1 MKTIITTDRKCK
13 PESIQLAKSVSVR
26 LGISLVE
33 REKLSIDE
41 LRERYE
47 AQAVL
52 VVKQGELHL
61 YTDEGELFFHP
72 NMSHL
77 RVKNLRLG
85 QQDHMTEAMQ
95 LQPGMSVLDCTLGFG
110 TDAIVASYGVGETG
124 QVVGL
129 EVSPWIAAVTGHG
142 LQHFL
147 ANNYELH
154 GAMRRIK
161 VVNMDYLSFLQQQE
175 ADSFD
180 VVYFDPMFR
189 KPLRSSSNFNPLRGV
204 ADHGALSQEAVQEA
218 CRVARQRVVM
228 KECSFSSEFQRL
240 GFTKVMGGKW
250 AKVHYGVMELGQV

>member
-33 REKLSIDE
+33 RQKLSIDE

-72 NMSHL
+72 NMSQL

-85 QQDHMTEAMQ
+85 QQDHMTEAMG
-95 LQPGMSVLDCTLGFG
+95 LQAGMSVLDCTLGFG
-110 TDAIVASYGVGETG
+110 ADAIVASYGVGEAG
-124 QVVGL
+124 RVVGL
-129 EVSPWIAAVTGHG
+129 EVSPWIAAITGHG

-154 GAMRRIK
+154 AAMRRIE
-161 VVNMDYLSFLQQQE
+161 VVNQDYLSYLQQQP
-175 ADSFD
+175 DKSFD
-180 VVYFDPMFR
+180 VIYFDPMFR
-189 KPLRSSSNFNPLRGV
+189 KPLHSSSNFNPLRGV
-204 ADHGALSQEAVQEA
+204 ADHRALSVEAVQEA
-218 CRVARQRVVM
+218 CRVARLRVVM
-228 KECSFSSEFQRL
+228 KECSFSPEFNRL
-240 GFTKVMGGKW
+240 GFTKIMGGKW
-250 AKVHYGVMELGQV
+250 AKVHYGVIELGQV